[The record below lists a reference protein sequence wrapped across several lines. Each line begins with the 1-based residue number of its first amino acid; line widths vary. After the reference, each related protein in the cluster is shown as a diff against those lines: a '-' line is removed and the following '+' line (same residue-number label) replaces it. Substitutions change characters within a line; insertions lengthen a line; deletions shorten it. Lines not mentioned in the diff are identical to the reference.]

1 MEVIHSSDCTIFL
14 DEIQNEP
21 DDSIFGRK
29 KGLSRGGSCPPFYR
43 ERLSCVEERASEERE
58 GLSRGGSCLL
68 GQEKAWAAVMDGSL
82 ERRKRRSAQC
92 AAVCAIWKKVYICRR
107 IGEIDDASI
116 R

>member
-1 MEVIHSSDCTIFL
+1 MSSCGGSCPPFYREKL
-14 DEIQNEP
+14 SCVEERV
-21 DDSIFGRK
+21 SEKRE
-29 KGLSRGGSCPPFYR
+29 GLSRGGLCPPFYR

-58 GLSRGGSCLL
+58 GLSRGGSYPL
-68 GQEKAWAAVMDGSL
+68 GREKAWAAVVDGSL

-92 AAVCAIWKKVYICRR
+92 DAVCAIWKKVYICRR

>member
-1 MEVIHSSDCTIFL
+1 MIHGLDCTIFL

-21 DDSIFGRK
+21 DDSTSGRK
-29 KGLSRGGSCPPFYR
+29 KR
-43 ERLSCVEERASEERE
+43 
-58 GLSRGGSCLL
+58 LSRGGSCLL
-68 GQEKAWAAVMDGSL
+68 GREKAWAMVVDGSL

-92 AAVCAIWKKVYICRR
+92 DAVCAIWKKVYICRR